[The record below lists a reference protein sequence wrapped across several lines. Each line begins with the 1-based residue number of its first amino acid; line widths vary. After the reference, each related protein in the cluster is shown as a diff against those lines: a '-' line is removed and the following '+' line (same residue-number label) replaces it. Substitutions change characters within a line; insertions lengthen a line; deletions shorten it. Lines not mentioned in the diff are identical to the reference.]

1 MVFAFGFGLEVEEG
15 TGLGMCDG
23 DVLSLLENMRF
34 FWWDV
39 GFAAKPG
46 VLSCDEEGGMSRGLV
61 ARDVG

>member
-1 MVFAFGFGLEVEEG
+1 MFFALSFGLEVEEE
-15 TGLGMCDG
+15 TGSGMCDG
-23 DVLSLLENMRF
+23 NVLSLSENMRF

-61 ARDVG
+61 ACDVG